1 MAQLGENGTHL
12 YNLLMNR
19 PEGVEGETFEV
30 PYRYEDLGVAGT
42 TMVSVSAIVDM
53 LKDEW
58 LDATILQI
66 FSM

>member
-1 MAQLGENGTHL
+1 MAKLGENGTHL

-19 PEGVEGETFEV
+19 PEGDEGETFEV
-30 PYRYEDLGVAGT
+30 PYRYADLGVAGT
-42 TMVSVSAIVDM
+42 TLVIASAIVDM
-53 LKDEW
+53 LRDEW